1 LLLGGYTG
9 TPVVFDTFTEG
20 EFLQQQWRVCDNIAS
35 LNGAAKMKFIGDVMR
50 VRHLISAIVIV
61 TLLTGAFFVMFDN
74 DDRLSDVSDG
84 APLSGD
90 GTQDNPYKINNES
103 DLRELDNYLGVGY
116 YNKYF
121 VITQNISLS
130 SNWTPIGA
138 GATGTG
144 NITLD
149 MEKGFF
155 GNLNGHGFTISNL
168 THTSTTGRAG
178 LFEYIG
184 GSVGNMKIVVG
195 DSTNG
200 LNGDSVGALAVVATG
215 KVVTVE
221 VTLNKNINGGS
232 NGTFNAVSVVLWVS
246 SAGPLSQIV
255 LSRAAERSLES
266 QNLRSEVLRVK

>member
-1 LLLGGYTG
+1 
-9 TPVVFDTFTEG
+9 
-20 EFLQQQWRVCDNIAS
+20 
-35 LNGAAKMKFIGDVMR
+35 MR
-50 VRHLISAIVIV
+50 GKHLILAIVAV
-61 TLLTGAFFVMFDN
+61 TLLTGAFFVVFDN

-90 GTQDNPYKINNES
+90 GTQDNPYKINNET

-121 VITQNISLS
+121 VITQNIILS
-130 SNWTPIGA
+130 ANWTPIGA

-155 GNLNGHGFTISNL
+155 GNLNGRGFTISNL
-168 THTSTTGRAG
+168 THTDPNSRAG

-184 GSVGNMKIVVG
+184 GSVGNMKITVG
-195 DSTNG
+195 SSG
-200 LNGDSVGALAVVATG
+200 LNGDSVGALAVVAEG

-221 VTLNKNINGGS
+221 VTLNGNINGGS
-232 NGTFNAVSVVLWVS
+232 NGTFNAV
-246 SAGPLSQIV
+246 
-255 LSRAAERSLES
+255 
-266 QNLRSEVLRVK
+266 